1 MLRFE
6 FILPFIYGGITS
18 ITIIKMGLFNLGMN
32 FITWSI
38 YFINLFIA
46 YTLYKT
52 GRVID
57 KCLGRLF

>member
-18 ITIIKMGLFNLGMN
+18 ITVIKMGLFNLGMN
-32 FITWSI
+32 FVTWGV

-46 YTLYKT
+46 YILYKT
-52 GRVID
+52 GGVID
-57 KCLGRLF
+57 RCLGRLF